1 MFITPSYIR
10 VIASF
15 FVVKRVSNS
24 LKADRCLGL
33 VKLFKI
39 FHFNWNFQPFLI
51 ISILLPSI
59 AMKRWIFSSYFDF
72 KGKIMATFLVKVLFS
87 QIKQYS
93 SSSILLSFSF
103 FLFFNQLVIHFLS
116 LDEGIFEMKLIFIL
130 TNATFENAVMKVK

>member
-1 MFITPSYIR
+1 
-10 VIASF
+10 
-15 FVVKRVSNS
+15 
-24 LKADRCLGL
+24 
-33 VKLFKI
+33 
-39 FHFNWNFQPFLI
+39 
-51 ISILLPSI
+51 
-59 AMKRWIFSSYFDF
+59 
-72 KGKIMATFLVKVLFS
+72 MATFLVKVLFS